1 MKRSNKKIIAR
12 LVAFIFILLIAAGL
26 QAAVELK
33 KITEPGS
40 LPGDL
45 AALARSGDFLI
56 NDGRFLYLL
65 GVEPRDFPAINYY
78 PLPDG
83 RGALLALVPADSPS
97 GNALVAGQL
106 QVRTGFDYHYPAY
119 TIARTSQART
129 KGAPLVIELKADFS
143 GRKGEKAD
151 IKTIY
156 TIPPEK
162 GQVVIKATFR
172 NSGQVPIENL
182 ALSVY
187 FNALHS
193 YHFNPYHQKYFPG
206 FNFRAY
212 QKKSLCL
219 GWVNLGSQP
228 GQLPERL
235 LPGQTVEF
243 NYVLLVRKEAAG
255 LLSDIYSLLKKE
267 ALPVEI
273 SLKNNQAGPA
283 EILVEEVVSSSVF
296 FRAYHQGEGQLNIL
310 LPEGTYRLRGHLF
323 PAVVEKTIRVS
334 RNEDRKF
341 ELVGPA
347 GGRLKLNLVDRKGKP
362 LPGKI
367 SVFGLEGTRTPYFA
381 PENPV
386 LSGRS
391 WERFKNSVYTHPQPL
406 EIELA
411 AGRYLLSASYGPLYT
426 NDRRVVEILA
436 GQKQEITFKLEK
448 AVNLKGYISV
458 DPHLHTINSDGTLSV
473 AERLKSIVAENL
485 DAAIATDHNFVTDY
499 QPELVRLGL
508 ADYLRVFS
516 GVEITPLN
524 NYLHFNNYPVAI
536 KPEEKTRG
544 AIIPAFERVEELFQA
559 CQKKSPASLLQLN
572 HPRAGNLGY
581 FENIGLDPKKADRV
595 AGDLALTFD
604 LVEVMNGASFHR
616 GNDQAVADWLNL
628 LNKGYFFP
636 AVGSSDSHGAD
647 GGEPGYS
654 RVFVRLP
661 KKLSEF
667 SWEEL
672 ASALK
677 KGQSFVSNG
686 PLVEFTVNGK
696 YQPGD
701 TVTDRD
707 GKVRARIRVQSA
719 PWIDIH
725 EVRVIVNGER
735 KVTFPVTTPAVEPVK
750 FDKKLDIELSADSY
764 LVVEVSGQKSLYPVV
779 QQPARTGQ
787 PEEAALPYALTNP
800 VFVDFDGNGK
810 FDAPRTKKIEKLEP
824 QEVAAEKK

>member
-1 MKRSNKKIIAR
+1 MNSSNKIITR
-12 LVAFIFILLIAAGL
+12 LIALVSILLIAAGL

-56 NDGRFLYLL
+56 NDGQFLYLL
-65 GVEPRDFPAINYY
+65 GVESRDFRQINYY

-106 QVRTGFDYHYPAY
+106 QVRTGFDYYYPAY
-119 TIARTSQART
+119 TIARTTQSRT
-129 KGAPLVIELKADFS
+129 KGAPLVIELKADFT
-143 GRKGEKAD
+143 GRKGEKGD

-156 TIPPEK
+156 TIPPAK
-162 GQVVIKATFR
+162 GQVTIKATFR
-172 NSGQVPIENL
+172 NSGQLPIDKL

-212 QKKSLCL
+212 QKKSLYL

-228 GQLPERL
+228 SELPEKL

-243 NYVLLVRKEAAG
+243 KYVLLVRKEAAS
-255 LLSDIYSLLKKE
+255 LLADIYALLKKE

-283 EILVEEVVSSSVF
+283 EIVVEEVVSSSIF
-296 FRAYHQGEGQLNIL
+296 FRGYHQGNGQLKIL
-310 LPEGTYRLRGHLF
+310 LPEGNYRLRGHLF
-323 PAVVEKTIRVS
+323 PAVVEKTIKVS
-334 RNEDRKF
+334 RSEDRKF
-341 ELVGPA
+341 ELVRPA
-347 GGRLKLNLVDRKGKP
+347 VGHLKLNLLNRKGKP

-386 LSGRS
+386 QSGRS

-426 NDRRVVEILA
+426 NDRQVVEVLA
-436 GQKQEITFKLEK
+436 DQKQEITFWLDK
-448 AVNLKGYISV
+448 AVNLKGYISL

-508 ADYLRVFS
+508 TDYLRVFS
-516 GVEITPLN
+516 GVEVTPLN
-524 NYLHFNNYPVAI
+524 NYIHFNNYPVAI

-544 AIIPAFERVEELFQA
+544 AIIP
-559 CQKKSPASLLQLN
+559 
-572 HPRAGNLGY
+572 
-581 FENIGLDPKKADRV
+581 
-595 AGDLALTFD
+595 TF
-604 LVEVMNGASFHR
+604 
-616 GNDQAVADWLNL
+616 
-628 LNKGYFFP
+628 
-636 AVGSSDSHGAD
+636 
-647 GGEPGYS
+647 
-654 RVFVRLP
+654 
-661 KKLSEF
+661 
-667 SWEEL
+667 
-672 ASALK
+672 
-677 KGQSFVSNG
+677 
-686 PLVEFTVNGK
+686 
-696 YQPGD
+696 
-701 TVTDRD
+701 
-707 GKVRARIRVQSA
+707 
-719 PWIDIH
+719 
-725 EVRVIVNGER
+725 
-735 KVTFPVTTPAVEPVK
+735 
-750 FDKKLDIELSADSY
+750 
-764 LVVEVSGQKSLYPVV
+764 
-779 QQPARTGQ
+779 
-787 PEEAALPYALTNP
+787 
-800 VFVDFDGNGK
+800 
-810 FDAPRTKKIEKLEP
+810 
-824 QEVAAEKK
+824 

>member
-1 MKRSNKKIIAR
+1 MNSSNKIITC
-12 LVAFIFILLIAAGL
+12 LIALIFLLLTTGL
-26 QAAVELK
+26 QAAVEMK

-45 AALARSGDFLI
+45 ATLARSGDFLI
-56 NDGRFLYLL
+56 NDGQFLYLL
-65 GVEPRDFPAINYY
+65 GVEARDFPTVNYY

-97 GNALVAGQL
+97 GNAIVAGQL
-106 QVRTGFDYHYPAY
+106 QVRTGFDYYYPAY
-119 TIARTSQART
+119 SKVRITQSRT
-129 KGAPLVIELKADFS
+129 KVAPLVIELKGDFV
-143 GRKGEKAD
+143 GRKGEKGD
-151 IKTIY
+151 LKTIY
-156 TIPPEK
+156 TIPPAK
-162 GQVVIKATFR
+162 GQVTIKTTFR
-172 NSGQVPIENL
+172 NSGQLPIDKL

-193 YHFNPYHQKYFPG
+193 YYFNPYHQKYFPG
-206 FNFRAY
+206 FNFRVY
-212 QKKSLCL
+212 QKKSLYL

-228 GQLPERL
+228 VELPEKL

-255 LLSDIYSLLKKE
+255 LLTDIYSLLKKE

-273 SLKNNQAGPA
+273 SLENNQSGPA
-283 EILVEEVVSSSVF
+283 EIVVEEVVSSSVF
-296 FRAYHQGEGQLNIL
+296 FRGYHQGNGLLKIL
-310 LPEGTYRLRGHLF
+310 LPEGNYRLRGHLF
-323 PAVVEKTIRVS
+323 PAVVEKTIKVS
-334 RNEDRKF
+334 RSEDRKF
-341 ELVGPA
+341 ELVRPA
-347 GGRLKLNLVDRKGKP
+347 VGHLKLNLLDRKGKP

-386 LSGRS
+386 QSGRS

-411 AGRYLLSASYGPLYT
+411 AGRYLISASYGPLYT
-426 NDRRVVEILA
+426 NDRQVMEVLA
-436 GQKQEITFKLEK
+436 GQKQEITFRLEK
-448 AVNLKGYISV
+448 VVNLKGYISL

-508 ADYLRVFS
+508 ADYLRIFS
-516 GVEITPLN
+516 GVEVTPLN
-524 NYLHFNNYPVAI
+524 SYLHFNNYPVAI

-544 AIIPAFERVEELFQA
+544 AITPAFERVEDLFQA
-559 CQKKSPASLLQLN
+559 CQKKNPTSLLQLN

-581 FENIGLDPKKADRV
+581 FENIGLDREKADFV
-595 AGDLALTFD
+595 VGDLALTFD
-604 LVEVMNGASFHR
+604 LIEVMNGASFHR

-628 LNKGYFFP
+628 LAKGYFFP
-636 AVGSSDSHGAD
+636 AVGSSDSHGAA

-654 RVFVRLP
+654 RLFVRLP
-661 KKLSEF
+661 KKLAEF
-667 SWEEL
+667 TWEEL

-707 GKVRARIRVQSA
+707 GKVRARIRVQST
-719 PWIDIH
+719 PWIDIN

-735 KVTFPVTTPAVEPVK
+735 KITFPVSTPAIKPLK

-800 VFVDFDGNGK
+800 VFIDFDGNGQ
-810 FDAPRTKKIEKLEP
+810 FDAPRPKKIETRE
-824 QEVAAEKK
+824 AASEQK